1 MSAYGAL
8 VRAGYKA
15 SVRDATTVF
24 FTFAFPLV
32 FLVVFGL
39 IFAGRD
45 VEGTGYSYINY
56 IAPGVLSWGVA
67 NAALFGVSFTLMQW
81 RNDDLLRLIRMTP
94 TPLRAVLGSRIAL
107 AQVIGV
113 LQAALFVGVAVLPVF
128 GLHLSARW
136 PLALPVL
143 ALGIAAFLALGVVV
157 GSRAQTPEAVA
168 AIANCIMVPM
178 AFVSGSFYPLDMMP
192 GWLRAFS
199 QALPLR
205 YVNDGIAVAVAGR
218 GDLGDY
224 GIACAALVGFT
235 VLFAAI
241 GLRVF
246 RWSNRP

>member
-1 MSAYGAL
+1 MTAYAAL

-39 IFAGRD
+39 IFAGRQ

-94 TPLRAVLGSRIAL
+94 APLRSVLGSRVAL
-107 AQVIGV
+107 AQVVGV
-113 LQAALFVGVAVLPVF
+113 LQAVLFVGVAVLPTF
-128 GLHLSARW
+128 GLHVSGRW

-143 ALGIAAFLALGVVV
+143 VLAVAAFLALGLVV
-157 GSRAQTPEAVA
+157 GSRTDTPEAVA
-168 AIANCIMVPM
+168 AVANCIMVPM
-178 AFVSGSFYPLDMMP
+178 AFVSGSFFPLDMMP
-192 GWLRAFS
+192 AWLRAVS
-199 QALPLR
+199 EILPLR
-205 YVNDGIAVAVAGR
+205 YVNDGIAVAIAGR
-218 GDLGDY
+218 GDFGDY
-224 GIACAALVGFT
+224 GIACAVLAGFT
-235 VLFAAI
+235 VLFGAI
-241 GLRVF
+241 GVRTF
-246 RWSNRP
+246 RWSNQP